1 MTKQE
6 FLTRLEEE
14 LSGLPQEDVA
24 ERLVFYGEM
33 LEDRM
38 EEGAAEE
45 EAVAGIGPVDAVA
58 KQIIDE
64 IPISKLVR
72 ERIKPKRRM
81 GAGEIIL
88 LILGSPI
95 WLSLLIAAFA
105 VILSVYI
112 VIWAVIISLW
122 AVFAAFV
129 VCVPAAA
136 VVAMYLM
143 LKGSTLQGIAMIGAA
158 VMLAGLSVFLFFGC
172 RILSKG
178 AVFLTKKFFY
188 WIKSLFIRKEK
199 AQ

>member
-6 FLTRLEEE
+6 FLARLEEE
-14 LSGLPQEDVA
+14 LSGLPQEDIA
-24 ERLVFYGEM
+24 ERLAFYSEM
-33 LEDRM
+33 IEDRM
-38 EEGAAEE
+38 EEGASEE
-45 EAVAGIGPVDAVA
+45 NAVAGIGPVDAVA

-64 IPISKLVR
+64 IPIGKLVR
-72 ERIKPKRRM
+72 ERVKPKRRM

-105 VILSVYI
+105 VLLSVYI
-112 VIWAVIISLW
+112 VIWAVILSLW

-136 VVAMYLM
+136 AVGMYLM

-158 VMLAGLSVFLFFGC
+158 AVLAGLSVFLFYGC
-172 RILSKG
+172 RALSKG
-178 AVFLTKKFFY
+178 AVFLTKKIFF
-188 WIKSLFIRKEK
+188 WVKSLFIRKEK

>member
-33 LEDRM
+33 IEDRM

-188 WIKSLFIRKEK
+188 WIK
-199 AQ
+199 

>member
-14 LSGLPQEDVA
+14 LSGLPKGDIA
-24 ERLVFYGEM
+24 ERLAFYGEM
-33 LEDRM
+33 IEDRM
-38 EEGAAEE
+38 EEGAGEE

-64 IPISKLVR
+64 IPIGKLVR

-81 GAGEIIL
+81 EAGEIIL

-105 VILSVYI
+105 VILAVYI

-122 AVFAAFV
+122 AVFVAFV

-136 VVAMYLM
+136 AIALYLM

-178 AVFLTKKFFY
+178 AVFLTKKIFY

>member
-14 LSGLPQEDVA
+14 LSGLPQEDIA
-24 ERLVFYGEM
+24 ERLAFYGEM
-33 LEDRM
+33 IEDRM
-38 EEGAAEE
+38 EEGASEE

-64 IPISKLVR
+64 IPIGKLVR
-72 ERIKPKRRM
+72 ERVKSKRRM

-88 LILGSPI
+88 LILGSPV

-112 VIWAVIISLW
+112 VIWAVIISMW
-122 AVFAAFV
+122 AVFAALV

-136 VVAMYLM
+136 AVGIYLM
-143 LKGSTLQGIAMIGAA
+143 LKGRTLQGIAMIGAA
-158 VMLAGLSVFLFFGC
+158 AVLAGLSVFLFFGC
-172 RILSKG
+172 RALSKG
-178 AVFLTKKFFY
+178 AAILTKKIFS